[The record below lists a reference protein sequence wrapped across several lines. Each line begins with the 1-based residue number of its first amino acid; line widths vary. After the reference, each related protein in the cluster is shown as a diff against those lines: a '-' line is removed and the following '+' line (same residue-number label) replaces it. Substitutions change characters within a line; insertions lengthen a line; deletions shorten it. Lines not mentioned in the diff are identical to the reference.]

1 MSIGYTYA
9 ILALFGKVKI
19 LLLLLMAIE
28 SGSAKISDANL
39 TSFIFILSNP
49 GAFLEFMS
57 FRIVSI
63 SLGVIWEPQLEE
75 SVEMKLDIHNTRMI
89 SLYI

>member
-1 MSIGYTYA
+1 
-9 ILALFGKVKI
+9 
-19 LLLLLMAIE
+19 MAIE
-28 SGSAKISDANL
+28 SGSAKISDASL
-39 TSFIFILSNP
+39 TSFIFILFNP